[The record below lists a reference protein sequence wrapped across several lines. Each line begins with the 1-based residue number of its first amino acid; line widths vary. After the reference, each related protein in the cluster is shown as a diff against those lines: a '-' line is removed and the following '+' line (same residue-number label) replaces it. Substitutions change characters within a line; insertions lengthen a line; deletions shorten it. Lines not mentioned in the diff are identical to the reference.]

1 MAVVAAVAA
10 ATAASTLRSGSWRPT
25 RRVGVGMGGRE
36 GVLLTGPTGQL
47 VRELRGGNDG
57 CAVATTPATLFC
69 EARGIAAHSL
79 WVCRGGAP
87 AGCRAVPCRA
97 QRVGRHPA
105 GVGRCGSS
113 GGTPS
118 FDAGPR
124 WYRRPGVRAGFSLV
138 GRVVRG
144 GCGSPTSRGDCVGE
158 LLARAGA
165 RPSSGGTGELKTD
178 ASGVGALSR
187 SSRLVLT
194 SRPGI
199 AVVGS
204 PHHSLQLSLPSLAFG
219 RAVCGCC
226 RLVCSLGPC
235 REVAPVVFRR
245 SPASPSVT
253 PWCVRC
259 IHVGG
264 RRDHGRR

>member
-1 MAVVAAVAA
+1 MALP
-10 ATAASTLRSGSWRPT
+10 LRPP
-25 RRVGVGMGGRE
+25 
-36 GVLLTGPTGQL
+36 LPPFF
-47 VRELRGGNDG
+47 VRRGGWRRIRFG
-57 CAVATTPATLFC
+57 C
-69 EARGIAAHSL
+69 
-79 WVCRGGAP
+79 CRGGAP

-97 QRVGRHPA
+97 VPSASAATQRGWGDASARA
-105 GVGRCGSS
+105 GP
-113 GGTPS
+113 PS

-124 WYRRPGVRAGFSLV
+124 WYRRPGLRAGFSLV

-144 GCGSPTSRGDCVGE
+144 GCGSPTARGDCVGG

-178 ASGVGALSR
+178 ASGVGALFR

-204 PHHSLQLSLPSLAFG
+204 QNHSLLPSLPSLAFG

-235 REVAPVVFRR
+235 REVAPVVVRR
-245 SPASPSVT
+245 SPTSPGVT